1 MREDVG
7 TAAVLRDEAEALFRV
22 EPLDGSAGHAFAFQ
36 PISDPHRANPEVV
49 VLVLRHCTANRP
61 HSGAGG
67 LGEPRHLLLTLH
79 GMSEPHQ

>member
-1 MREDVG
+1 M
-7 TAAVLRDEAEALFRV
+7 
-22 EPLDGSAGHAFAFQ
+22 
-36 PISDPHRANPEVV
+36 V

-61 HSGAGG
+61 HSWAGG

>member
-1 MREDVG
+1 MKPKPFSELNHLTV
-7 TAAVLRDEAEALFRV
+7 
-22 EPLDGSAGHAFAFQ
+22 PLAMPFAFQ
-36 PISDPHRANPEVV
+36 PISDSHRANPEVV